1 METEVLSSLALHLTI
16 ILCAVALVVWGKVLR
31 DRKSSA
37 GNSASSN
44 DTSTGTTLIVC
55 GGLLAITQ
63 VAKLI
68 ELFA

>member
-1 METEVLSSLALHLTI
+1 MEIDILSSLALHLTI

-37 GNSASSN
+37 GISASSN

-55 GGLLAITQ
+55 GGLMAITQ
-63 VAKLI
+63 VFKLF

>member
-1 METEVLSSLALHLTI
+1 VETDILSSLALHLTI

-55 GGLLAITQ
+55 GGLMAITQ
-63 VAKLI
+63 VFKLL

>member
-1 METEVLSSLALHLTI
+1 METDILSSLALHLTI

-31 DRKSSA
+31 DCKSSA

-55 GGLLAITQ
+55 GGLMAITQ
-63 VAKLI
+63 VFKLL